1 MRRYLRGSL
10 VSVVLLVA
18 VALPAS
24 AVDDIV
30 IPINTVVRSAEGVL
44 TQLKS
49 VDVEPEL
56 VGSTCPVRAE
66 AGNNRSVHPGS
77 DLIISTGS
85 DSTTL
90 FDVEGVGNGVT
101 VATSDLTLG
110 DTLTVTL
117 RMGAD
122 RVFSGGITVTV
133 ACSEAPTPKPETT
146 TSTKPATTTS
156 TKAATT
162 TTTEAPTTPTEAT
175 TTPTEAT
182 TTSTKP
188 ESPAPTQ
195 TRATTTPTTGA
206 TTTSKAPDVVTSS
219 STTPPNTAGTAA
231 PEETTTTVDTEVLG
245 VQIERGGDELPLT
258 GASTELLTALG
269 FTLVAT
275 GLMVRR
281 VAREN

>member
-1 MRRYLRGSL
+1 MRRYLGGSV

-30 IPINTVVRSAEGVL
+30 IPINTVVRSAEGLL

-90 FDVEGVGNGVT
+90 VDVEGVGNGVT

-133 ACSEAPTPKPETT
+133 ACSEAPAPKPETT

-156 TKAATT
+156 
-162 TTTEAPTTPTEAT
+162 TEAPTTPTEAT

-195 TRATTTPTTGA
+195 TKATTTPTTGA

-269 FTLVAT
+269 FTLMAT

-281 VAREN
+281 LAREK